1 MRLILCVLAATCLL
15 AASVTTALAV
25 PQQRQIL
32 NYGDDFESY
41 ALGAGPLL
49 YVDLDGDG
57 AITDADWLTW
67 GAPANAT
74 GRITE
79 IASIDGSQAAH
90 LKDDPGLNNTN
101 NSQIYSNFFT
111 PLVSDVS
118 LLPDKCKT
126 GVHQA
131 IMDIKPMNGTFKI
144 NITNGTGFTNGY
156 NWCVGLG
163 FGSTTGSGYLPG
175 MSNANILGLQVST
188 TSWVDTATSYSVN
201 TWYTIKFIVDV
212 DTRTYQV
219 WFGERGGTLTQV
231 NSGWSPWIT
240 GAATPPTTFGGM
252 LIATSNVKT
261 TNPQQGGGELYLDNV
276 RYIPEPASMVAVL
289 SLMGLIP
296 VLRRR
301 K

>member
-1 MRLILCVLAATCLL
+1 MRLKLCVVAAICLI
-15 AASVTTALAV
+15 AASVTAAFAV
-25 PQQRQIL
+25 PQQRQML
-32 NYGDDFESY
+32 HSGDDFEGY
-41 ALGAGPLL
+41 AIGAGPIL
-49 YVDLDGDG
+49 YVDLNGDG
-57 AITDADWLTW
+57 LITDDDWQTW

-79 IASIDGSQAAH
+79 IAGVDGSQAAH

-111 PLVSDVS
+111 PLVTDVN

-126 GVHQA
+126 GVHEVT
-131 IMDIKPMNGTFKI
+131 MDIKPMNGTFKI
-144 NITNGTGFTNGY
+144 NLTNGTGFTNAY

-163 FGSTTGSGYLPG
+163 FGSTSGSGYLAG
-175 MSNANILGLQVST
+175 MSNNNILGLQVTT
-188 TSWVDTATSYSVN
+188 TSWVDTTVAYTPGE
-201 TWYTIKFIVDV
+201 WYTAKFRVNV
-212 DTRTYQV
+212 DTKTYKV
-219 WFGERGGTLTQV
+219 WFGPRGGTLTEV
-231 NSGWSPWIT
+231 NAGWSPWIT

-276 RYIPEPASMVAVL
+276 SYVPEPASALAVFAL
-289 SLMGLIP
+289 VGLIP
-296 VLRRR
+296 ALRRR